1 MFLRAADVAGIPG
14 RRSRAFASITPL
26 IVLPMKQNIH
36 GSYKKEKILQKMVDT
51 LVSLPCHRKCNN
63 TLEFTIL

>member
-1 MFLRAADVAGIPG
+1 MFLTAADVAGIPG

-36 GSYKKEKILQKMVDT
+36 GSYTKEKILKRMGD
-51 LVSLPCHRKCNN
+51 CHATENV
-63 TLEFTIL
+63 TVF